1 MPLTN
6 NSENNSDFPDN
17 FPKKCIKNE
26 YLVGDRVLKVSERV
40 CKMYKTGLQSP
51 CYNYGQFYSTLVKWI
66 HSPAIGPILDTLTGD
81 RGRIE
86 ISSCKWLFRRNRM
99 DPKKSMGHYFER
111 RILCK
116 LLQIPDLNPG
126 PRDLNPKT
134 KNLLMG
140 VGRVPKL
147 WGPAGVINTIKDHGW
162 PSRFEI
168 ILITASTFSQN
179 FYHRLAV

>member
-99 DPKKSMGHYFER
+99 DPKNMVNYFER
-111 RILCK
+111 RIFCNN
-116 LLQIPDLNPG
+116 LQIWIPDQEIWIQELRTYPWG
-126 PRDLNPKT
+126 
-134 KNLLMG
+134 G
-140 VGRVPKL
+140 GRVPKL
-147 WGPAGVINTIKDHGW
+147 WTFVKLDGPNNYGPYFLKGPWGIVRVPKLW
-162 PSRFEI
+162 M
-168 ILITASTFSQN
+168 
-179 FYHRLAV
+179 